1 MPAASVRKLPPQIA
15 ESFPLHEIIQR
26 LEEQLL
32 AAPPQREGHRG
43 ERHAQHRETRRSE
56 RRAITVKNVSP
67 EERERLIRVYPM
79 IAEWTGGLRLPE
91 TRYAEPALIY
101 PAVFER

>member
-1 MPAASVRKLPPQIA
+1 MLARTGLPV
-15 ESFPLHEIIQR
+15 
-26 LEEQLL
+26 
-32 AAPPQREGHRG
+32 
-43 ERHAQHRETRRSE
+43 T
-56 RRAITVKNVSP
+56 P

-101 PAVFER
+101 PATFER

>member
-1 MPAASVRKLPPQIA
+1 MSETTSDATAQVDLV
-15 ESFPLHEIIQR
+15 
-26 LEEQLL
+26 L
-32 AAPPQREGHRG
+32 AKTGLRV
-43 ERHAQHRETRRSE
+43 T
-56 RRAITVKNVSP
+56 P